1 MDLVEL
7 FSFELSGSFAAF
19 KDPSVTSNVSV
30 YYIPSKS
37 SVIGLLGAI
46 IGIPRDKSGKPPY
59 SEEYL
64 RLFKDTKIG
73 ITLLNNPTKF
83 PYNSIN
89 RNFGPK
95 REKMP
100 TKKELLIDPKYRI
113 YFTSTDEFSEKI
125 ISAIKSNQFVY
136 TPYLGQTYCHA
147 MISDLVE
154 HGKNKTIDSGKGE
167 TSSVVLDE
175 SETYNKEFILKIELV
190 KGSLLVE
197 RHMHHFF
204 ENGKLNQK
212 VLLHWIPVQDAVFR
226 IKDSSER
233 NLSNFIE
240 IDKKLIC
247 MY

>member
-1 MDLVEL
+1 MMNTVQL

-19 KDPSVTSNVSV
+19 RDPSVTSNVSV

-46 IGIPRDKSGKPPY
+46 IVIPRDKSGKQLY

-73 ITLLNNPTKF
+73 ITLLNNSAKF

-113 YFTSTDEFSEKI
+113 YFTSTDEFSDKI
-125 ISAIKSNQFVY
+125 TSAIKSNQFAY
-136 TPYLGQTYCHA
+136 APYLGQTYCHA
-147 MISDLVE
+147 MISDFVE
-154 HGKNKTIDSGKGE
+154 HGKNKTIDSGKGK
-167 TSSVVLDE
+167 TSSVILDE
-175 SETYNKEFILKIELV
+175 SESYNKEF
-190 KGSLLVE
+190 
-197 RHMHHFF
+197 
-204 ENGKLNQK
+204 
-212 VLLHWIPVQDAVFR
+212 
-226 IKDSSER
+226 
-233 NLSNFIE
+233 
-240 IDKKLIC
+240 
-247 MY
+247 